1 MIEYFTALIISYHL
15 HGQPVDIIV
24 WFENE
29 RHCSTAMNNRSAD
42 VMYDYLYDLYG
53 NEISMGCYPT
63 QKVSKL
69 IKPRIRPNVGS

>member
-1 MIEYFTALIISYHL
+1 MIEYFTALLISYHL

-24 WFENE
+24 WFESE

-53 NEISMGCYPT
+53 NDISMSCYPT

-69 IKPRIRPNVGS
+69 IRPRIRPDVGS